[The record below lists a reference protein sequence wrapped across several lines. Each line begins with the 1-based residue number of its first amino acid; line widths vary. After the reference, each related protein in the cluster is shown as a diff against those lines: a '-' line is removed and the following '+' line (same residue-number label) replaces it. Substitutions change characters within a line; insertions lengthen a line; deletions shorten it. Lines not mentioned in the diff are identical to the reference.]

1 MKDKF
6 GIVFKHIKIFKCYIA
21 KDYEHDSVYTYIKTT
36 ECDNISSDNTVNEG
50 AM

>member
-6 GIVFKHIKIFKCYIA
+6 GIVFNHIKILKCYIA
-21 KDYEHDSVYTYIKTT
+21 KDYEHDSVYTYIKTM
-36 ECDNISSDNTVNEG
+36 ESDNNSSDNTVNGG